1 VVSKDLT
8 TSGRPVSVPQLG
20 PEARLVLDV
29 ALGVA
34 GVTVGAAVVAVR
46 TVNRVAAPLT
56 RMLWRP
62 PLVPTRFH
70 PATVFDDLARS
81 GGADRDELHRRAE
94 VLLDAWL
101 PALVA
106 TVVERLDL
114 TRLVEDNVDL
124 DGLVATVDLDAAV
137 ARVDLDAAVARVDL
151 DAAVARVDVDAV
163 VARAD
168 LDGAVALVDLD
179 AVVSRV
185 DIDAILKRVDLDE
198 VAARLDIDAILNRVD
213 LDEVAARLDV
223 DAVVAR
229 ADLDAVVNRIDL
241 DAVAAKLDVDAV
253 VARADLDA
261 VVNRIDLD
269 AVAAKLDVDA
279 VVARA
284 DLDAVIDRLD
294 VIGIVEEVLEVID
307 LPAII
312 RDSTGS
318 MASETVRGV
327 RMTGIT
333 ADDALSRAVDRAL
346 FRRRQRQTP
355 QEPPAPPAPPAVLPP
370 VVIP

>member
-137 ARVDLDAAVARVDL
+137 ARVDLDA
-151 DAAVARVDVDAV
+151 V

-213 LDEVAARLDV
+213 LDEVAAR
-223 DAVVAR
+223 
-229 ADLDAVVNRIDL
+229 
-241 DAVAAKLDVDAV
+241 LDVDAV